1 MNFTQKRERSIIRK
15 PKALEEEK
23 LPTEKSE
30 IKGFVEW
37 QQILVVVRMR
47 KTDQGGTP
55 KDRTVEMKERRLG
68 ESVRVVKFCEIL

>member
-47 KTDQGGTP
+47 KTDQGGAP